1 MEALQMLEF
10 RLKQVC
16 LNFMD
21 AWITQE
27 QHMLE
32 DDVDSDVLRTLA
44 NTTDQ
49 DGIDLV
55 IQSIHLGDE

>member
-1 MEALQMLEF
+1 MEALQMLKF
-10 RLKQVC
+10 RLKQVR

>member
-1 MEALQMLEF
+1 M
-10 RLKQVC
+10 
-16 LNFMD
+16 N

-32 DDVDSDVLRTLA
+32 DDMGSDVLCTLA